1 MTTEPVLN
9 NFGGRATDIEKK
21 ADLPE
26 ILIETFSS
34 SQESSE
40 SGLGTEK

>member
-1 MTTEPVLN
+1 VLK
-9 NFGGRATDIEKK
+9 NFGGRVTDIEKK

-26 ILIETFSS
+26 ILIETFPS

-40 SGLGTEK
+40 SGLGSEE